1 MDYPTAASSPWGPES
16 SNRARPPMLVVVK
29 PLVLLLEEPAGA
41 GHSTLAR
48 ARYLTRL
55 DAAHVQHGT
64 ARDLLV
70 PGLKREERRDTL
82 SVSTFTC
89 VGAVRNVRKMELSSG
104 W

>member
-1 MDYPTAASSPWGPES
+1 MDYPTAAASPWGLS
-16 SNRARPPMLVVVK
+16 PPIVHCPHAGCRE

-41 GHSTLAR
+41 GNSTLAR
-48 ARYLTRL
+48 ARYLNRL
-55 DAAHVQHGT
+55 DAAHFQHGT

-104 W
+104 R

>member
-1 MDYPTAASSPWGPES
+1 
-16 SNRARPPMLVVVK
+16 MLVVVNHSCCCWK
-29 PLVLLLEEPAGA
+29 SLPALATPPLLEPGI
-41 GHSTLAR
+41 
-48 ARYLTRL
+48 LTGWTQP
-55 DAAHVQHGT
+55 VQHGT

-104 W
+104 R